1 MTLLTLGG
9 RLHAKSV
16 AFAATSL
23 GSHLIN
29 PVFYFYYVKVY
40 LNRFHVTEPWFQ
52 MAQVIFMIWNAV
64 NDPLFGCLQDNAR
77 FLPAMRSRR
86 HSILYGAPFFVF
98 AFVSAWFPWSDYEA
112 TGSDAPEPWV
122 AGLQLTCAL
131 CLYDALFTFVLLAQC
146 ALLAEL
152 ATDQVDRV
160 RLIRYS
166 HAASLIGS
174 TSVLLCDAAS
184 GGLADFD
191 RFRMVCCGLG
201 VAAGACFV
209 YTGLKAHTQFDR
221 HDVTGGNG
229 GGTSPSVVDVDQK
242 PLAGIVSQRDDR
254 DTASVGAVLRQTA
267 QIFAQR
273 SFVSFVLTNLC
284 QIYHTTFLTNF
295 ANIIGER
302 LIGDALSSTA
312 KSFLYG
318 SLFLVPQ
325 VINKLQTLFGIK
337 VLSVACS

>member
-9 RLHAKSV
+9 RLHGKSV

-23 GSHLIN
+23 GISLIN
-29 PVFYFYYVKVY
+29 RVFFFYYVKVY
-40 LNRFHVTEPWFQ
+40 LNRFHVTEPWFE
-52 MAQVIFMIWNAV
+52 MAHVIFTIWNLV
-64 NDPLFGCLQDNAR
+64 NESLFGCLQDNAR

-98 AFVSAWFPWSDYEA
+98 VFVSAWFPWSNYEA

-122 AGLQLTCAL
+122 AGLQLTCVL
-131 CLYDALFTFVLLAQC
+131 CLYDGFLTFVVLAERALF
-146 ALLAEL
+146 AEL
-152 ATDQVDRV
+152 PTDQVDRV

-166 HAASLIGS
+166 HVASLIGS
-174 TSVLLCDAAS
+174 MSVLLCDAAS

-229 GGTSPSVVDVDQK
+229 GGKSPSVVDVDQK
-242 PLAGIVSQRDDR
+242 PLAGIVSQPVDR
-254 DTASVGAVLRQTA
+254 DTASVGAVLRQTE
-267 QIFAQR
+267 QIIAQR
-273 SFVSFVLTNLC
+273 SFVSFVLTNVC
-284 QIYHTTFLTNF
+284 QIYHTTFLINF
-295 ANIIGER
+295 AIIIGEC
-302 LIGDALSSTA
+302 LIGDALSSTT
-312 KSFLYG
+312 KSFLYW

-325 VINKLQTLFGIK
+325 VINKLQT
-337 VLSVACS
+337 